1 MGTIAFPIFIALL
14 LPVYLAAQAP
24 EFIREPGGIRVIEG
38 GKDVLFYRTQPLSI
52 DGQFERSNYIHPLY
66 GMEGEVLT
74 EDFPED
80 HLHHRGI
87 FWAWHQVRIGDQ
99 KVGDAWECRDFI
111 WELQAV
117 DLQAS
122 DSLPS
127 LNSHLVWK
135 SPSYTDRTGRSV
147 PFMEEKL
154 RISIHPGEAGYRV
167 MDFEIALRALVPG
180 LLLGGSEDEKGY
192 GGFSVR
198 LKLPP
203 DVHFLSEAGAIE
215 PSETAVRAGNW
226 MDISGSMGLNGG
238 RAGIVIISCNAFGQ
252 DGTPW
257 ILREKASMQNA
268 VFPGRDP
275 IPIPQENP
283 LVLRYRLL
291 VYKGKLSPEEI
302 DSLQACCTK

>member
-14 LPVYLAAQAP
+14 LPVYLSTQAP
-24 EFIREPGGIRVIEG
+24 EFSREPGGIRVIEG

-147 PFMEEKL
+147 PIMEEKL

-215 PSETAVRAGNW
+215 PSETAVRAANW

-275 IPIPQENP
+275 IPIQQENP